1 MEVDGAPLLEDASI
15 RDFQRG
21 ITRYVADAVEQS
33 LLLPKDMVDLRSMRQ
48 YEVFLELKR
57 DLAMVSLFLCPF
69 YCYIFIII
77 IIIIIILNCVSYP
90 SQAVQANFR
99 VKEMVNYS
107 HWKMKKEEG
116 RRIAAVEAFQMAEKS
131 IKDLKAKLTEEEKE
145 RKLVAAALSSAEK
158 QVKS

>member
-15 RDFQRG
+15 WDFQRG
-21 ITRYVADAVEQS
+21 ITGYVADAVEQS

-77 IIIIIILNCVSYP
+77 IIIIILNCVSYP

-99 VKEMVNYS
+99 VEEMVNYS

-116 RRIAAVEAFQMAEKS
+116 RRIAVVEAFQVAEKS

-158 QVKS
+158 QVES

>member
-21 ITRYVADAVEQS
+21 ITGYVVDAVEQS

-77 IIIIIILNCVSYP
+77 IIILNCVSYP

-99 VKEMVNYS
+99 AEEMVNYS
-107 HWKMKKEEG
+107 H
-116 RRIAAVEAFQMAEKS
+116 
-131 IKDLKAKLTEEEKE
+131 
-145 RKLVAAALSSAEK
+145 
-158 QVKS
+158 

>member
-21 ITRYVADAVEQS
+21 ITGYVADAVEQS

-99 VKEMVNYS
+99 VEEMVNYS

-158 QVKS
+158 QVES